1 LEHTSRQKLDANSS
15 SSDNLTAQPGSRSQ
29 SRMIEP
35 KTTKRTGP
43 TSQKGTGT
51 IPGSRR
57 RSSGSSRDADL
68 GVKQGSELEMNKS
81 SSEMIMI
88 DIENDFELYF
98 TDPQQLLAIFTE
110 LEEQNLSLIQN
121 SQDHEEQLEEIS
133 REFLIT
139 MEKKNSE
146 TESLQRQV
154 NHLEQAIA
162 LEEQKEKE
170 LMAKVG

>member
-1 LEHTSRQKLDANSS
+1 MN
-15 SSDNLTAQPGSRSQ
+15 
-29 SRMIEP
+29 
-35 KTTKRTGP
+35 KTP
-43 TSQKGTGT
+43 S
-51 IPGSRR
+51 
-57 RSSGSSRDADL
+57 
-68 GVKQGSELEMNKS
+68 EMNL
-81 SSEMIMI
+81 I
-88 DIENDFELYF
+88 DLENDFELFF

-133 REFLIT
+133 RELQIT

-154 NHLEQAIA
+154 NYLEQSIT
-162 LEEQKEKE
+162 LEQQKEKE